1 MRCSTAQVLV
11 GGLLALVTAIP
22 SQVAL
27 AQASNEGRYY
37 PLDHRIP
44 GRVSQW
50 AAAIQPRCTESVQQ
64 VRIELPSIGLV
75 TYYSGSA
82 ESATLTHAPS
92 QSGFVVGKT
101 YRVQIS
107 GMPEFPG
114 VELYPSIELF
124 DQLHP
129 PVGRES
135 DYPIPVNFTVEEI
148 ETAINDRLVTKVIYL
163 ERPQTAVPK
172 DLDEMIHVADLPV
185 TDNLL
190 QAADLR
196 GRPMAIIRL
205 GGRTPDPQHGSDPA
219 FFGEQ
224 SPILSHRED
233 QPQEFG
239 TQPGG
244 TQFASHAST
253 ADDRFE
259 TNFLP
264 TSARVQLETTSNCQT
279 QRPLPGAPAC
289 EVEVPG
295 YEPDYYPDEYICDG
309 GDRGIKVYHNEF
321 GRQGLE
327 TEDTVAEFTD
337 DLGHR
342 RIRPSCR
349 TCIYAPQF
357 AAVRSASLP
366 EVSLA
371 VDRAAG
377 AHDRRGT
384 IGLHSRLTPETG
396 LQNEQPIGV
405 DSRSRASGMELLLS
419 QKELDQIE
427 RLARHIKLINAFEDR
442 LFLQRGQL
450 DRTEEAYLAQ
460 EVQFAATWTRD
471 LNPVIVA
478 SDAGGQ
484 EVIANF
490 SVEEYVG
497 IEDKSCPGDLRII
510 KLVDKPTA
518 VPGDIVTFTLH
529 YENIGDR
536 SLYRINIVDNL
547 TPRLEF
553 IDGTTDSDREGDF
566 TVDPNGEGSVI
577 VTFELKDPLPG
588 HTGGTLTFQCRVH

>member
-1 MRCSTAQVLV
+1 MV
-11 GGLLALVTAIP
+11 GGLFALVTAMAP
-22 SQVAL
+22 QGAS
-27 AQASNEGRYY
+27 AQHKDLGGRYF

-50 AAAIQPRCTESVQQ
+50 TAAIKPRACEYVQP

-75 TYYSGSA
+75 TYYDGSA
-82 ESATLTHAPS
+82 ENATLTHSPS
-92 QSGFVVGKT
+92 QAGFVVGQT

-124 DQLHP
+124 DRLHP
-129 PVGRES
+129 PTGQEHE
-135 DYPIPVNFTVEEI
+135 YPIPVNFTVEEI
-148 ETAINDRLVTKVIYL
+148 ETAIQDQLVTKVIYL
-163 ERPQTAVPK
+163 ERPQTAAPK
-172 DLDEMIHVADLPV
+172 APDEALHVADLAV

-190 QAADLR
+190 QAADQR
-196 GRPMAIIRL
+196 GRPMAIVRL
-205 GGRTPDPQHGSDPA
+205 GGRTPDLKHGSDPT
-219 FFGEQ
+219 FFGDHSPVLSLKSSRDSQ
-224 SPILSHRED
+224 SVTHSEGFQAVSYETSSR
-233 QPQEFG
+233 G
-239 TQPGG
+239 KY
-244 TQFASHAST
+244 
-253 ADDRFE
+253 E

-264 TSARVQLETTSNCQT
+264 ASARVPLETASDCQT
-279 QRPLPGAPAC
+279 QCPLPGAPAC
-289 EVEVPG
+289 EVVLPC

-337 DLGHR
+337 DTGHR

-366 EVSLA
+366 EISLA

-377 AHDRRGT
+377 THDRRST
-384 IGLHSRLTPETG
+384 VGLYSKLTPEVE
-396 LQNEQPIGV
+396 LQNDQPIGINT
-405 DSRSRASGMELLLS
+405 RSRASGMDRLLS
-419 QKELDQIE
+419 QNELDQIA

-460 EVQFAATWTRD
+460 EVQLAATWTRD

-484 EVIANF
+484 EVIAEF

-497 IEDKSCPGDLRII
+497 IEDKRTPGDLKII
-510 KLVDKPTA
+510 KLVDQPTA
-518 VPGDIVTFTLH
+518 LPGDIVTFTIH
-529 YENIGDR
+529 YENIGER
-536 SLYRINIVDNL
+536 SLYRISIVDNL

-553 IDGTTDSDREGDF
+553 IDGTTDSDREGEV
-566 TVDPNGEGSVI
+566 TVEPNGEGSVI
-577 VTFELKDPLPG
+577 VTFEVTDPLPG
-588 HTGGTLTFQCRVH
+588 LTGGTLTFRCRVR